1 MMEILTDI
9 GNRIVNGGFKVHLL
23 VYVISAA
30 LGIIIIRLV
39 FYKLL
44 KIVARKTNIAYSLLQ
59 QTFRGIPTLL
69 GILIALYAVME
80 ILTIP
85 PRGLLFLQRLFHSL
99 VILSV
104 TLLVAHL
111 ASGYLKQKFGKTS
124 GAFAST
130 SILATT
136 IDLAVYTIGILFLL
150 ESFGVAISPLITALG
165 VGGLAVALALQDT
178 LANLFSGI
186 NILVAKQIKI
196 GDFVKLSTGEA
207 GHIVDM
213 SWRNTT
219 IKTPTENMVVIP
231 NQKFASSTI
240 INYAQPFAEC
250 SISIP
255 IGVSYES
262 DLDYVEKVT
271 VAVAKEILQETA
283 GGVNS
288 FAPVVRYSSFG
299 ESSIDF
305 NVILRVKTVTDQY
318 LIRHEFIKRLHARY
332 RQEKIIIPYPTRTIN
347 LEQVTPLDEV
357 SLKSV
362 SNQGAAIVSKP

>member
-1 MMEILTDI
+1 MVEILTEL
-9 GNRIVNGGFKVHLL
+9 GNRIINGGFKTHLA
-23 VYVISAA
+23 VYIVSLA
-30 LGIIIIRLV
+30 LGIIIIQLI

-44 KIVARKTNIAYSLLQ
+44 KVIARKTSVSYPLLQ

-69 GILIALYAVME
+69 GTLIGLYAVME

-85 PRGLLFLQRLFHSL
+85 PRPLLFLQNLFHSL
-99 VILSV
+99 AILSL
-104 TLLVAHL
+104 TLLVARL

-150 ESFGVAISPLITALG
+150 QSFGVAISPLLTALG

-196 GDFVKLSTGEA
+196 GDFVKLATGEE
-207 GHIVDM
+207 GHVVDM
-213 SWRNTT
+213 NWRNTT

-231 NQKFASSTI
+231 NQKFASSI
-240 INYAQPFAEC
+240 ITNYAQPFAEC
-250 SISIP
+250 SIAIP

-262 DLDYVEKVT
+262 DLNHVEKFT
-271 VAVAKEILQETA
+271 VDIAKEILQETE
-283 GGVNS
+283 GGVHSFEPCVRYVS
-288 FAPVVRYSSFG
+288 FA
-299 ESSIDF
+299 ESSINF
-305 NVILRVKTVTDQY
+305 NVILRVKTVTDQH
-318 LIRHEFIKRLHARY
+318 LIRHEFIKRIHTRY
-332 RQEKIIIPYPTRTIN
+332 QQEGIIIPHLNRTAN
-347 LEQVTPLDEV
+347 VEPVTPREELR
-357 SLKSV
+357 
-362 SNQGAAIVSKP
+362 QR